1 MPDRESFSPQ
11 TCGHL
16 IIGDFGLAY
25 GSVGLELDRR
35 DVLAATALRFKNRR
49 DNVRI
54 SARRIIGFVS

>member
-35 DVLAATALRFKNRR
+35 DLNLGCCGSS
-49 DNVRI
+49 I
-54 SARRIIGFVS
+54 

>member
-25 GSVGLELDRR
+25 GNVGLELDRR
-35 DVLAATALRFKNRR
+35 DLNLGCRGSP
-49 DNVRI
+49 I
-54 SARRIIGFVS
+54 